1 MTKKFRFFIIVFITF
16 LVQLAQAQLDAPSL
30 RCVSL
35 NSASGD
41 MTLSWVIPP
50 DPTGIFTR
58 YEVYNASAQGGPYTL
73 VGNVNTHAQ
82 SSYVHLGSSGN
93 LLPQYYYIVT
103 VSNGTVTSSPSDTI
117 RSLFLTL
124 NNLPV
129 GVAVLN
135 WNTNHTPLLPTASTT
150 YTLSR
155 QTPPGGF
162 VPIYVG
168 ASRSYRDT
176 ISICSVFYNYKV
188 AISDA
193 SGCISESNVVGDLFH
208 DGNAPSLPVLD
219 SVSVNSNGSV
229 TIGWEPSSSEDV
241 VMYYIYKETAGGIWL
256 VIDSVYGY
264 NNTIYTY
271 LGSSANSG
279 SENFCVSAL
288 DSCRN
293 VSILGSSQAQKT
305 IFLNSKFFICSRTA
319 ELSWTNYVNLIKGVL
334 QYDVYC
340 SINGGASQLIGTS
353 TGNTFTHQN
362 LNPGD
367 SYCYFVR
374 VRNKDKSI
382 SASSNV
388 SCVNATAPIGP
399 SFVYLKSVSVNFDQ
413 KIEVTYA
420 VDTLKSYRGAVIYKS
435 EDGITFN
442 QLMVNSSNS
451 NFIETIVDT
460 DVSPSD
466 KNYYY
471 KVQLL
476 DSCGNPGLISNIS
489 KSIVLK
495 VSHDNERLFYNTLK
509 WDDYSSWLGN
519 VASYNIYRSVN
530 GVYDPVPI
538 GNVSAGMYE
547 YTDNVE
553 DFVGAQGKFSYYV
566 EAVEGPGN
574 TYGFIDKAKS
584 NSSDAYLEVTVYV
597 PNAFAPKGL
606 NNVWLPMA
614 QYVDKTDY
622 KVTVL
627 DRWGTKVFQTSSD
640 TEGWTGNG
648 ATDDVYVYMIE
659 YKNARGEY
667 IQLNGH
673 LTLVK

>member
-1 MTKKFRFFIIVFITF
+1 MIKKVRSLIIIVIIF
-16 LVQLAQAQLDAPSL
+16 LVQLAHAQLDAPSL

-35 NSASGD
+35 NAASGD
-41 MTLSWVIPP
+41 MTLSWVIPA
-50 DPTGIFTR
+50 DPAGIFTR
-58 YEVYNASAQGGPYTL
+58 YDIYNASAQGGPYTL
-73 VGNVNTHAQ
+73 LGNVSTYNQT
-82 SSYVHLGSSGN
+82 SYIHSGSNGN
-93 LLPQYYYIVT
+93 ILPQYYYIVT
-103 VSNGTVTSSPSDTI
+103 VSNGTVESAPSDTV

-135 WNTNHTPLLPTASTT
+135 WNTNHNPLLPTASNT

-155 QTPPGGF
+155 QLPPGAF
-162 VPIYVG
+162 APIYVG
-168 ASRSYRDT
+168 TTRNYRDT
-176 ISICSVFYNYKV
+176 ISVCSVFYNYKV
-188 AISDA
+188 ATSDA

-208 DGNAPSLPVLD
+208 DGNTPNLSILD

-229 TIGWEPSSSEDV
+229 TIGWEPSSSNDV

-256 VIDSVYGY
+256 VVDSVYGY
-264 NNTIYTY
+264 NNTTYNYTN
-271 LGSSANSG
+271 SSANSG
-279 SENFCVSAL
+279 SENFCISAL

-293 VSILGSSQAQKT
+293 VSILGSAQAQQT
-305 IFLNSKFFICSRTA
+305 IFLSSDFFICSRTA
-319 ELSWTNYVNLIKGVL
+319 ELSWTSYVNLIKGVL
-334 QYDVYC
+334 RYDIYC
-340 SINGGASQLIGTS
+340 SINGGAYQVIGTS
-353 TGNTFTHQN
+353 TGNSFTHQN

-367 SYCYFVR
+367 NYCYFVR
-374 VRNKDKSI
+374 VRNKDLTI

-388 SCVNATAPIGP
+388 SCVNAVAPIGP
-399 SFVYLKSVSVNFDQ
+399 SFVYLKSVSVNFAQ
-413 KIEVTYA
+413 QIEVTYA
-420 VDTLKSYRGAVIYKS
+420 VDTLKNYKGAIIYKS

-442 QLMVNSSNS
+442 QLMVNSSNAS
-451 NFIETIVDT
+451 FIETVVDAE
-460 DVSPSD
+460 VKPSD

-495 VSHDNERLFYNTLK
+495 VRHDNERMFYNALT
-509 WDDYSSWLGN
+509 WDNYSSWLGN

-538 GNVSAGMYE
+538 GNVSAGSYE

-566 EAVEGPGN
+566 EAVEGSGN
-574 TYGFIDKAKS
+574 TYGFVDKAKS
-584 NSSDAYLEVTVYV
+584 NSADAYLEVNVYV

-606 NNVWLPMA
+606 NSVWLPVA

-640 TEGWTGNG
+640 TEGWNGNG
-648 ATDDVYVYMIE
+648 ATDDVYVYIIE

-667 IQLNGH
+667 IQLTGH